1 MTRRTGR
8 AGPHA
13 ASRGQGRTCPREV
26 ASGREAAS
34 GRVRPRLAACG
45 CALTTCGCALTAQGR
60 VWPRFG
66 RVRPSFI
73 VIVNYECRLSPR
85 DQADRA
91 RGASRGLARPR
102 RGQGAAKARSRA
114 ASRSQRRPRTAT
126 RSQGRPHARPRRGFT
141 RPGAASRGQAQP
153 HAAKARPVIQAHP
166 SHRYIIDT
174 EEDWNPRLA
183 GKSRITRVSGQVGR
197 ALF

>member
-1 MTRRTGR
+1 M
-8 AGPHA
+8 
-13 ASRGQGRTCPREV
+13 
-26 ASGREAAS
+26 
-34 GRVRPRLAACG
+34 RPRLAACG

-102 RGQGAAKARSRA
+102 RGQGTVTRGLTQPEA
-114 ASRSQRRPRTAT
+114 ASHGHTQ
-126 RSQGRPHARPRRGFT
+126 
-141 RPGAASRGQAQP
+141 PGAASRAARARL
-153 HAAKARPVIQAHP
+153 HAARRSLTRPRRGQSFKLTLAIGISLTRKRIGIHVWRENHVLQGSVVRSGVRYFEAAITYSQDLTQGARLDFEPKMAMWSSEI
-166 SHRYIIDT
+166 SDIR
-174 EEDWNPRLA
+174 
-183 GKSRITRVSGQVGR
+183 
-197 ALF
+197 